1 MADIKLQEFSY
12 MRIYKF
18 AHKKCQTSECLAFK
32 LVPPAGLEPAQ
43 DFTPC
48 GF

>member
-1 MADIKLQEFSY
+1 MGT
-12 MRIYKF
+12 
-18 AHKKCQTSECLAFK
+18 KKAKQLNVWLFK